1 MKNPKKLFER
11 PIECCHVDS
20 QNKQVLNFDLFLFK
34 IIYFEFEQM
43 EGFMLIM
50 TDFVQVL
57 EQHLVC
63 AAHEHPLSVNYDEQY
78 FGPCLESVI
87 ISLKARGYLSS
98 VLSSDSS
105 RIWNYIGPEVYVI
118 LKKK

>member
-1 MKNPKKLFER
+1 
-11 PIECCHVDS
+11 
-20 QNKQVLNFDLFLFK
+20 
-34 IIYFEFEQM
+34 M
-43 EGFMLIM
+43 EGLMLILAN
-50 TDFVQVL
+50 FVQIL
-57 EQHLVC
+57 EQHVVC

-105 RIWNYIGPEVYVI
+105 RIWNYIGPEVFVI
-118 LKKK
+118 YFLKKLGFMSVCSS